1 MRGENMPGEHVK
13 EVNAADF
20 SAAVVQRS
28 YDVPVVVDFWAEWC
42 RPCRTLG
49 PLLERLAD
57 EYAGGFD
64 LVKVDVDANQAL
76 ARQFGVQGIPYVM
89 AFKGGQPVNQFT
101 GALPEAQVRTW
112 LDSVVPS
119 TLDLTVDAARTAM
132 IDGDAARAEELLR
145 SVLEQ
150 KMDHEEAGT
159 ALASLYL
166 SQGDNARAL
175 DVLAPLSPTS
185 DVEKLRATARL
196 THSAG
201 TDVAALSATVDDNP
215 EDDGR
220 RLELARALAA
230 GAEFEPALDH
240 LLVVVRKKNDRLDEA
255 RTAMVDIFEVL
266 GADHPLSLTYRRA
279 LASALN

>member
-1 MRGENMPGEHVK
+1 MPGEYVK

-20 SAAVVQRS
+20 VEAVVQRS

-42 RPCRTLG
+42 GPCRTLG
-49 PLLERLAD
+49 PLLERLAE

-76 ARQFGVQGIPYVM
+76 ARQFGVQGIPHVIG
-89 AFKGGQPVNQFT
+89 FKGGQPVNQFT
-101 GALPEAQVRTW
+101 GALPEAQVRAW

-119 TLDLTVDAARTAM
+119 ALDIAVDEARSAM
-132 IDGDAARAEELLR
+132 LDGDAARAEELLR
-145 SVLEQ
+145 SVLEH

-166 SQGDNARAL
+166 SQGENARAL

-185 DVEKLRATARL
+185 DVERLRATARL
-196 THSAG
+196 TGSTG
-201 TDVAALSATVDDNP
+201 VDIAALSAAVEDDPGN
-215 EDDGR
+215 DGR

-230 GAEFEPALDH
+230 AAEFEPALDH
-240 LLVVVRKKNDRLDEA
+240 LLAVVRKKNDRLNDA
-255 RTAMVDIFEVL
+255 RRAMLDIFEVL
-266 GADHPLSLTYRRA
+266 GADHPLSLTYRRE
-279 LASALN
+279 LASALY

>member
-1 MRGENMPGEHVK
+1 MSGEYVK
-13 EVNAADF
+13 EVNAPDF
-20 SAAVVQRS
+20 AEAVVQRS

-42 RPCRTLG
+42 GPCRTLG

-57 EYAGGFD
+57 EHAGAFD

-76 ARQFGVQGIPYVM
+76 AQQFGVQGIPYVI
-89 AFKGGQPVNQFT
+89 AFKGGQPVDQFT

-119 TLDLTVDAARTAM
+119 ALDLTVDAARGAM
-132 IDGDAARAEELLR
+132 LDGDAPRAEDLLR

-150 KMDHEEAGT
+150 KMDHEEAGA

-166 SQGDNARAL
+166 ARGENARAL

-196 THSAG
+196 TDSAG
-201 TDVAALSATVDDNP
+201 ADVSALSAAVDNDP
-215 EDDGR
+215 EDDAA

-230 GAEFEPALDH
+230 GAEFEPALDQ
-240 LLVVVRKKNDRLDEA
+240 LLVVVRKKNNRLTDA

-266 GADHPLSLTYRRA
+266 GADHPLALTYRRE
-279 LASALN
+279 LASALY

>member
-1 MRGENMPGEHVK
+1 MPGEYVK
-13 EVNAADF
+13 EVNAPEFA
-20 SAAVVQRS
+20 AAVVQRS
-28 YDVPVVVDFWAEWC
+28 YEVPVVVDFWAEWC
-42 RPCRTLG
+42 GPCRTLG
-49 PLLERLAD
+49 PLLERLAE

-76 ARQFGVQGIPYVM
+76 AQQFGVQGIPYVIG
-89 AFKGGQPVNQFT
+89 FKGGQPVNQFT
-101 GALPEAQVRTW
+101 GALPEAQVRAW

-119 TLDLTVDAARTAM
+119 ALDLTVDAARSAM
-132 IDGDAARAEELLR
+132 LDGDAARAEELLR

-196 THSAG
+196 TDSAG
-201 TDVAALSATVDDNP
+201 ADISALSAAVEKDPDD
-215 EDDGR
+215 DRG

-240 LLVVVRKKNDRLDEA
+240 LLAVVRKKNDRLTEA

-266 GADHPLSLTYRRA
+266 GADHPLSLSYRRE
-279 LASALN
+279 LASALY

>member
-1 MRGENMPGEHVK
+1 MPGEYVK
-13 EVNAADF
+13 EVNAPDF
-20 SAAVVQRS
+20 AEAVVQRS

-42 RPCRTLG
+42 GPCRTLG

-57 EYAGGFD
+57 EHGGAFD

-76 ARQFGVQGIPYVM
+76 AQQFGVQGIPYVI
-89 AFKGGQPVNQFT
+89 AFKGGQPINQFT
-101 GALPEAQVRTW
+101 GALPEAQVRAW

-119 TLDLTVDAARTAM
+119 QLDQTVDAARGAM
-132 IDGDAARAEELLR
+132 LDGESDRAEELLR
-145 SVLEQ
+145 SVLDE

-185 DVEKLRATARL
+185 AVERLRATARL
-196 THSAG
+196 TNSAG
-201 TDVAALSATVDDNP
+201 ADVAALNAAVEADPD
-215 EDDGR
+215 DDGA
-220 RLELARALAA
+220 RLDLARALAA

-240 LLVVVRKKNDRLDEA
+240 LLAVVRKKNDRLKDA

-266 GADHPLSLTYRRA
+266 GADHPLSLSYRRE
-279 LASALN
+279 LASALY

>member
-1 MRGENMPGEHVK
+1 MPGEHVK
-13 EVNAADF
+13 EVNAPDF
-20 SAAVVQRS
+20 AEAVVQRS
-28 YDVPVVVDFWAEWC
+28 YEVPVVVDFWAEWC
-42 RPCRTLG
+42 GPCRTLG

-76 ARQFGVQGIPYVM
+76 AQQFGVQGIPYVI

-101 GALPEAQVRTW
+101 GALPEAQVRDW

-119 TLDLTVDAARTAM
+119 ALDLTVDAARSAM
-132 IDGDAARAEELLR
+132 LDGDAGRAEELLR

-185 DVEKLRATARL
+185 DVERLRATARL
-196 THSAG
+196 TDSAG
-201 TDVAALSATVDDNP
+201 ADISALSAAVEKNP

-240 LLVVVRKKNDRLDEA
+240 LLVVVRKKNDRLNEA

-266 GADHPLSLTYRRA
+266 GADHPLSLSYRRE
-279 LASALN
+279 LASALY